1 MRWRVRVRH
10 VPLLCGRSVGCE
22 LPPPKGEELEM
33 LEFAK
38 SEFRANSRLA
48 CQLNIT
54 AAHDGLIVRLPEV
67 Q

>member
-1 MRWRVRVRH
+1 
-10 VPLLCGRSVGCE
+10 
-22 LPPPKGEELEM
+22 M

-48 CQLNIT
+48 CQLNVT